1 MSNLPHR
8 HLLRSNSYSRNL
20 FPLLA
25 GSVFIDCGSTA
36 SYVDPVTNI
45 RWETDAP
52 KYIRKGV
59 NAFVPSAKATY
70 PDLSELTTV
79 RYFPDSLPYKNCY
92 SLPVT
97 PNNTYLIRA
106 TFFYGSYDNATK
118 LPSFQMAI
126 DGTIVANVTIENA
139 TTFVY
144 HEFGVLSRL
153 NASVIFLCLSR
164 DSSNSVPFISA
175 ISLSSPLPAN
185 FYSRNDA
192 NFLKERKYF
201 HTKYRLN
208 FGGDRLVRYED
219 CQLC

>member
-1 MSNLPHR
+1 VSNLLHR

-25 GSVFIDCGSTA
+25 GSVFIDCGSNA
-36 SYVDPVTNI
+36 SYVDPVTHM
-45 RWETDAP
+45 RWETDAA
-52 KYIRKGV
+52 KYITKGV
-59 NAFVPSAKATY
+59 NAVVPSAKATY

-79 RYFPDSLPYKNCY
+79 RYFPDSLPSKNCY

-97 PNNTYLIRA
+97 PNAPYLIRA
-106 TFFYGSYDNATK
+106 TFFYGSYDNATT

-126 DGTIVANVTIENA
+126 DGTIVANVTIKNA
-139 TTFVY
+139 TAFVY
-144 HEFGVLSRL
+144 HEFGIMSRL

-185 FYSRNDA
+185 FYAANDL
-192 NFLKERKYF
+192 NFLHQRKYY

-208 FGGDRLVRYED
+208 FGGERLVR
-219 CQLC
+219 

>member
-1 MSNLPHR
+1 M
-8 HLLRSNSYSRNL
+8 
-20 FPLLA
+20 
-25 GSVFIDCGSTA
+25 
-36 SYVDPVTNI
+36 

-52 KYIRKGV
+52 KYITKGV

-106 TFFYGSYDNATK
+106 TFFYGFYDNATT

-139 TTFVY
+139 TAFVY

-175 ISLSSPLPAN
+175 ISLSSPLPAD
-185 FYSRNDA
+185 FYYLDDA
-192 NFLKERKYF
+192 IFLRQRKYY

-208 FGGDRLVRYED
+208 FGGERLVRYEN

>member
-1 MSNLPHR
+1 M
-8 HLLRSNSYSRNL
+8 
-20 FPLLA
+20 
-25 GSVFIDCGSTA
+25 
-36 SYVDPVTNI
+36 

-52 KYIRKGV
+52 KYITKGV

-70 PDLSELTTV
+70 RDLSELTTV
-79 RYFPDSLPYKNCY
+79 RYFPDSLHYKNCY

-106 TFFYGSYDNATK
+106 TFFYGYYDNATT

-139 TTFVY
+139 TAFVY

-164 DSSNSVPFISA
+164 DSSKSVPFISA

-185 FYSRNDA
+185 FYYVNDA
-192 NFLKERKYF
+192 TFLQERKYY

-208 FGGDRLVRYED
+208 FGGDRLVRYEN
-219 CQLC
+219 CQLCPAGHVLNPGQFEKILFNWA